1 MGREVI
7 STYLLHVALI
17 KEREE
22 KAHKYWILTLF
33 LYKFADPAQWD
44 KVIYYFI
51 SIQSP
56 VYSKEELTQ
65 H

>member
-1 MGREVI
+1 MGGAVI
-7 STYLLHVALI
+7 STYLLHVTLI

-22 KAHKYWILTLF
+22 KAYKHWILTLF

-56 VYSKEELTQ
+56 V
-65 H
+65 